1 MKNFRAAY
9 RLDGVD
15 VERCKRTVAELSRQL
30 GETTRDETSQHDAD
44 DGAEDTLSRGTTVTF
59 CNLLASGKIDQQQ
72 RRRAELDQLALICV
86 HQKAFD
92 DIIAVSWN
100 RLRDIAHNHVARY
113 CVSFVQELAGAEDVR
128 CVQSYDAEVRQ
139 FGEAIAEKTTRLG
152 ETLSSYAQ
160 LKERDVETYLE
171 SRQKLGSL
179 VDDACG
185 LIVDIAEVVCRWVHA
200 DKTYPSRL
208 WDTII
213 YENLE
218 RGKLRE
224 DAKRLTRK
232 REALAHNVTRRQ
244 LVWDKTHARWEE
256 KKAERRRTRA
266 SKDTVERR
274 TEKLSGELEAKQT
287 ALEENERKIHHRKSN
302 SPRYLDMLWKR
313 SEDLQADIE
322 KAKQNH
328 DVQTKHLARL
338 TKEEQMYANEARE
351 LEKELEQLDFAIR
364 DMRHRLKEIDGEIE
378 TTKTRVKSKETT
390 IAAAKKIRELKLSS
404 MTLRNIYF
412 QKMDNSKRGKL
423 RDSRW
428 LTLGRRAPSLSTLG
442 LSQ

>member
-15 VERCKRTVAELSRQL
+15 VDRCKRIVAELSHQL
-30 GETTRDETSQHDAD
+30 GETTHDETSQHDTDDVAD
-44 DGAEDTLSRGTTVTF
+44 EKVSRGNTVTF

-92 DIIAVSWN
+92 EIIAVSWS
-100 RLRDIAHNHVARY
+100 RLRDVAHNHVARY
-113 CVSFVQELAGAEDVR
+113 CVSFAQELAGAEDVR

-171 SRQKLGSL
+171 SRQKLSSL
-179 VDDACG
+179 VDGACS

-200 DKTYPSRL
+200 DKTYPTRL

-224 DAKRLTRK
+224 DAKRLARK

-274 TEKLSGELEAKQT
+274 TEKLSSELEAKQA

-302 SPRYLDMLWKR
+302 SPRYLDMLWQR

-322 KAKQNH
+322 KAKQNY
-328 DVQTKHLARL
+328 DVQTKHLTRL
-338 TKEEQMYANEARE
+338 TKEEQTYANEARE
-351 LEKELEQLDFAIR
+351 LEKELEQLDCAIR
-364 DMRHRLKEIDGEIE
+364 DMRHRLKEIDGQID

-423 RDSRW
+423 RDLRW
-428 LTLGRRAPSLSTLG
+428 LTFGW
-442 LSQ
+442 